1 MFIGTKTEA
10 FAIRNEREMQ
20 SMLKQAMAEEL
31 AAQNS
36 YQSMLGALHSADF
49 PISKKKEII
58 DRIIEIADDEE
69 QHFGSLHAI
78 MKMIDQG
85 YENNIK
91 AGEKGK

>member
-1 MFIGTKTEA
+1 
-10 FAIRNEREMQ
+10 MQ

-36 YQSMLGALHSADF
+36 YQAMLEALYGADF
-49 PISKKKEII
+49 PINRKKEII
-58 DRIIEIADDEE
+58 DRITEIADDEE

-78 MKMIDQG
+78 MKMIDKG